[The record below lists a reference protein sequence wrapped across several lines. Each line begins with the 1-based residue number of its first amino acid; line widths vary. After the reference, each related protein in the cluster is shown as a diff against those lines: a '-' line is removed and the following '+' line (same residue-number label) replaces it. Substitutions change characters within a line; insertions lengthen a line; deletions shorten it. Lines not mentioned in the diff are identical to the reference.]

1 MQENENNINYN
12 INNIDIDMDDPNLT
26 GSDIDDPKYIP
37 SNNILENNKLLNSN
51 LENKNEEMF
60 LKTKLISLQNDANF
74 SNQKR
79 QELLNKN
86 LQLKQELAKLKENIK
101 TKKKIKFKKAI
112 IILYILFLIIQQKL
126 LIKSLYQI

>member
-1 MQENENNINYN
+1 MKENENNINYN

-101 TKKKIKFKKAI
+101 SKDGVNFKIIFLIYTSKILSNMKKKII
-112 IILYILFLIIQQKL
+112 Y
-126 LIKSLYQI
+126 